1 MKKRKWVGLL
11 FVAPA
16 AAAIILMM
24 VYPILQ
30 VTVFS
35 FSKLTLPN
43 FDTTFVGLDNFK
55 KIFEK
60 PELVQITE
68 NTLVWTIASLILR
81 MVLGFGAALIMESKL
96 KGMKI
101 MRTCALIPW
110 VIPSIVTANTWRWI
124 YVADNGLLNSVLKS
138 FAPSL
143 ASNWMGNAGTALTSV
158 IVAYSWAGF
167 PFNMLMLVAAL
178 QGIPEDYKEAARIDG
193 ANTLQVFR
201 YIVIPSLKNILT
213 ILIVLEFINGI
224 NSFDM
229 LYTMTG
235 GGPGIS
241 SEVIGLTIW
250 RYAFKNLDFASA
262 STLSFILILVMVIA
276 FLFYVPLSAKGRNVS
291 MRKSKRRR
299 MPIEEK

>member
-1 MKKRKWVGLL
+1 MKNRKWVGLL

-16 AAAIILMM
+16 AVSIILMM

-30 VTVFS
+30 VTQFS
-35 FSKLTLPN
+35 FSKLTLPY
-43 FDTTFVGLDNFK
+43 FDTEFIGLNNFK
-55 KIFEK
+55 NIFSK
-60 PELVQITE
+60 PELVEIAR
-68 NTLVWTIASLILR
+68 NTLVWTIASLVLR
-81 MVLGFGAALIMESKL
+81 MILGFGAALIMESKL
-96 KGMKI
+96 RGMKAP
-101 MRTCALIPW
+101 RTFALIPW
-110 VIPSIVTANTWRWI
+110 VIPSIVAANTWRWI
-124 YVADNGLLNSVLKS
+124 YVADNGLLNAVLKTFS
-138 FAPSL
+138 PSL
-143 ASNWMGNAGTALTSV
+143 TANWLGNAGTALTSV

-193 ANTLQVFR
+193 ASTLQVFR
-201 YIVIPSLKNILT
+201 YITIPSLKNILT

-250 RYAFKNLDFASA
+250 RYAFRNLDFSSA
-262 STLSFILILVMVIA
+262 STLSFIVILLMIIC
-276 FLFYVPLSAKGRNVS
+276 FLFYVPVSAKGRDVS
-291 MRKSKRRR
+291 ARRKRKRRES
-299 MPIEEK
+299 IEEE